1 MTATL
6 AVFRAR
12 AATTPQPSLCVSV
25 QRSQASIVRGQAA
38 SWQIGV
44 WAQNGDA
51 SSVVIKLATA
61 PASEK
66 AAFSFGCGSQDG
78 STACSLGT
86 VTSGSAAR
94 EVLAKVTVPATATS
108 VSSVK
113 LTASLSAAHLTKTA
127 AAGVGVSVTAP
138 ATTSPP
144 TSSSPPGSNPGAP
157 NPAGGPGGGV
167 GGGVTSPLPL
177 GSLPTIGGAGSTSL
191 APGGN
196 ASGLFPTVNSSAVP
210 TPAPNGSSPGSREVA
225 QRVANSNAMPIGT
238 PVIDAQLAGLA
249 ALGVAFML
257 AVTRLSVRRRPS
269 AARAAAAAG
278 LATAT
283 GPADP
288 GKADDADKAVSPE
301 AAGPAGE

>member
-1 MTATL
+1 M
-6 AVFRAR
+6 R

-25 QRSQASIVRGQAA
+25 QRSQDSIARGQAA

-44 WAQNGDA
+44 WARNGDV
-51 SSVVIKLATA
+51 SSVAVKLATA
-61 PASEK
+61 PASQK

-78 STACSLGT
+78 TAACSLGT

-94 EVLAKVTVPATATS
+94 EVLAKVTVPAAATTVTS
-108 VSSVK
+108 VN

-127 AAGVGVSVTAP
+127 AAATSVSVTTP
-138 ATTSPP
+138 STTSPP
-144 TSSSPPGSNPGAP
+144 GSSTSPGSPPGGTTAGNLPG
-157 NPAGGPGGGV
+157 
-167 GGGVTSPLPL
+167 GGGVTSPLPV
-177 GSLPTIGGAGSTSL
+177 GSLPTINGVGSTSL

-196 ASGLFPTVNSSAVP
+196 ASGLFPTVNPSGVP

-269 AARAAAAAG
+269 AARSAAAAE
-278 LATAT
+278 LAAAT

-288 GKADDADKAVSPE
+288 GKAEAAKPADADKAVSADKSVSTE
-301 AAGPAGE
+301 TAGPAGQ